1 MTYMSPILVSA
12 LIAQQSALGLNDTKF
27 AIKLGIA
34 RTVWVQAKQVQ
45 RPIGLTLLRAVAR
58 TYPDL
63 NEEILAFLRDGD
75 GN

>member
-34 RTVWVQAKQVQ
+34 RTVWVQAKQGQ

-58 TYPDL
+58 TYPER
-63 NEEILAFLRDGD
+63 NEEILTFLRDGD